1 MTVTIRNVFFVAII
15 ASFIGV
21 GLAQNARADSHEI
34 KFRQSIMKAV
44 GGTMG
49 GLAAV
54 LKKQADASHAVPL
67 AHTMYELSKVV
78 PHVFP
83 TGSDFGET
91 AALLVIWEK
100 PADFVKAVTAF
111 QAAALNLSKVS
122 HDGDMS
128 TFASAFGELG
138 KSCKGCHET
147 FRKKKEK

>member
-1 MTVTIRNVFFVAII
+1 MTIIFRNVFFATI
-15 ASFIGV
+15 AAVLLSVVLGQS
-21 GLAQNARADSHEI
+21 AHADSHEI
-34 KFRQSIMKAV
+34 KFRQSVMKAV

-54 LKKQADASHAVPL
+54 LKGQAPANLADPL

-91 AALLVIWEK
+91 GALLAIWEK
-100 PADFVKAVTAF
+100 PADFTKAVAAF
-111 QAAALNLSKVS
+111 QSAALNLSKVS
-122 HDGDMS
+122 HDSDMS
-128 TFASAFGELG
+128 TFGPAFGALG
-138 KSCKGCHET
+138 KSCKGCHEN